1 MPAAAKHSKDV
12 KTAPRIIHILLGVVF
27 SLTLAISIF
36 AAGFAVCTLPG
47 TTGVLSRL
55 FSNFEASAYLPE
67 DITELALAT
76 RAFTVEHHRAGDAEA
91 SAALAREVLAAAER
105 SSAQTSPKASRWT
118 NVTFSESNTPIVQMY
133 DLASAGSQFAL
144 GPSEIS
150 HLQDCNKLIRSA
162 IPVLVVIVVVALASG
177 IFLFATSGK
186 RPFGRALTAAP
197 AVLLTA
203 LVGIAIWAL
212 VDFYGFFSAFHG
224 LFFPQGNWTFPAE
237 SLLICMLPTPFWIGM
252 VAIWA
257 LISIFLSISA
267 VFVGRRL
274 CRSYS

>member
-1 MPAAAKHSKDV
+1 MPDAAKHTQDANN
-12 KTAPRIIHILLGVVF
+12 APRAVSVLLGIVF

-55 FSNFEASAYLPE
+55 FSNFEASAYLP
-67 DITELALAT
+67 DDTTELALAT
-76 RAFTVEHHRAGDAEA
+76 RAFTVEAHRAGDAEA
-91 SAALAREVLAAAER
+91 GAELARKVLAAAAS
-105 SSAQTSPKASRWT
+105 SSAKPSPKANRWPG
-118 NVTFSESNTPIVQMY
+118 VTFSESNTPIVQMY
-133 DLASAGSQFAL
+133 ELAAVGSQFAL
-144 GPSEIS
+144 GPNEIS

-162 IPVLVVIVVVALASG
+162 IPILVVILVVALASG

-186 RPFGRALTAAP
+186 RSFGRALVAAP
-197 AVLLTA
+197 AVLLAA
-203 LVGIAIWAL
+203 LVGIALWAMI
-212 VDFYGFFSAFHG
+212 DFYGFFSAFHG

-257 LISIFLSISA
+257 LISIFLSLSA
-267 VFVGRRL
+267 VFLGRRL